1 MENQEIQNPESGTGT
16 ATGINWKTKKAV
28 SAVKS
33 FLIYIIQDGISSIL
47 SI

>member
-1 MENQEIQNPESGTGT
+1 MENQEIQNPESGT
-16 ATGINWKTKKAV
+16 ATGINWKTQKAV

-33 FLIYIIQDGISSIL
+33 FLIYIIQDGNSSIL